1 MGRYMSE
8 HSPQKWF
15 NLEERFFKDMD
26 QQLLA
31 RLKEQQQLE
40 QSAESIMQVT
50 GITDKDLAEEIAKL
64 NVSVETL
71 SAFRLVP
78 LVAVAWADDRI
89 DSSERFEITKA
100 AEQTGI
106 QADDPAMTM
115 LNAWTERRPGPELL
129 DAWCDYTRSLCGS
142 INEQQ
147 RHVLKQEVLRQVRA
161 VAEATGGMLGF
172 GSVSPSEQATI
183 NRIDEAL
190 S

>member
-1 MGRYMSE
+1 MSE

-26 QQLLA
+26 QQLIA
-31 RLKEQQQLE
+31 RLQEQQQLE
-40 QSAESIMQVT
+40 KSAESIMQVT
-50 GITDKDLAEEIAKL
+50 GIADQHLAEEIARL

-71 SAFRLVP
+71 AAFRLVP
-78 LVAVAWADDRI
+78 LVAVAWADDLV

-106 QADDPAMTM
+106 RADEPAMAM
-115 LNAWTERRPGPELL
+115 LNAWTERRPGSELL
-129 DAWCDYTRSLCGS
+129 DAWCDYTQALCAS

-147 RHVLKQEVLRQVRA
+147 RAALKQEIMRQVRA
-161 VAEATGGMLGF
+161 VAEATGGLLGF

-183 NRIDEAL
+183 KRIEAAL